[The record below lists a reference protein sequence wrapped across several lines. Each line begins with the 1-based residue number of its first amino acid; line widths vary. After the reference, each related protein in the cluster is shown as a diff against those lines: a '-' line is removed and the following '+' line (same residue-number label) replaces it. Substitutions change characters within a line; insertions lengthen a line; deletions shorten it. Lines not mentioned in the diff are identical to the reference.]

1 MSKIFEALQR
11 SESERSGVPLIE
23 EASLATDFFQ
33 AAQAAAFSEQY
44 RRLAPSVPPG
54 SRLVCLSDPTSL
66 AAEKFRLLSIRIRN
80 LAMKR
85 ELKRILVTSALPSE
99 GKSVCAANLAV
110 SLSRNKQKKILLI
123 EGDLRR
129 PNIRQAL
136 GLPVVPGLSEW
147 LQGGVDLSDVI
158 YQLDPPAFWFLSAG
172 TPTDNPLELMQ
183 PAKLSQLFEQIS
195 AMFDWIV
202 LDSTPVVPLAD
213 TTLWTRYAD
222 GVLLVTREG
231 TTEKRPLRKALEI
244 LSSSTL
250 IGVVLN
256 GCTNNNYGR
265 YYHYYYSPAHPKS
278 ASHAPET
285 KQ

>member
-11 SESERSGVPLIE
+11 SESERSGTPFLE
-23 EASLATDFFQ
+23 EASLATEFLQ
-33 AAQAAAFSEQY
+33 SAQTATAFGQY
-44 RRLAPSVPPG
+44 RRLSPSLGPG
-54 SRLVCLSDPTSL
+54 SRIVCLADPTNL

-85 ELKRILVTSALPSE
+85 EMKRILVTSALPAE

-110 SLSRNKQKKILLI
+110 SLSRNKQKRTLLI

-136 GLPVVPGLSEW
+136 GLLPIPGLSEW
-147 LQGGVDLSDVI
+147 LQGDLDLNDVI
-158 YQLDPPAFWFLSAG
+158 YQLDQSALWFLPAG
-172 TPTDNPLELMQ
+172 TPTNNPLELMQ
-183 PAKLSQLFEQIS
+183 PTKLSELFEQIS
-195 AMFDWIV
+195 EMFDWIV

-231 TTEKRPLRKALEI
+231 TTEKRPLRKTLEI
-244 LSSSTL
+244 LGSSKL
-250 IGVVLN
+250 VGVVLN

-265 YYHYYYSPAHPKS
+265 YYQYYSPAHPKAARKGPEA
-278 ASHAPET
+278 AS
-285 KQ
+285 